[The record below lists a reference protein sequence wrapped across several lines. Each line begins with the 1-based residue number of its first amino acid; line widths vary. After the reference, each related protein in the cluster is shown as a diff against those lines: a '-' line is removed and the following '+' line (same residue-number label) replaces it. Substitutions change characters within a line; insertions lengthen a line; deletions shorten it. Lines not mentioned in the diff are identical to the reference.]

1 MQKNF
6 FVCGP
11 ARTAQNL
18 KAGEAVLVTEAT
30 GKPKTKEERV
40 KNSDHPEN
48 YVK

>member
-11 ARTAQNL
+11 ARMAQNL

-30 GKPKTKEERV
+30 ANPKLKR
-40 KNSDHPEN
+40 KG
-48 YVK
+48 